1 MPDQVEG
8 AREPMSNVVGILVAL
23 LAGALAGWIA
33 RGRRGGEAQAVPAPE
48 EFEGVSL
55 VSLTD
60 PMTGLFNRQGYRLL
74 AARLLRDAV
83 RERRSAV
90 LMLFDM
96 DGLKAI
102 NARLGHAVGDEALN
116 AAAAVLRSTFR
127 DTDLIARLD
136 GDEFCVMGML
146 PGEPTDGTA
155 QLARLDDAITLFNGR
170 QDAAFRLSLSGGLA
184 MWDHLHPT
192 SLNALEE
199 EADRRLYA
207 DKVARGLGSR

>member
-1 MPDQVEG
+1 
-8 AREPMSNVVGILVAL
+8 MSNVVGILVAL
-23 LAGALAGWIA
+23 LVGALAGWIA
-33 RGRRGGEAQAVPAPE
+33 RGRRGGEAPAVPAPE

-74 AARLLRDAV
+74 AARLLRDSI

-102 NARLGHAVGDEALN
+102 NARLGHAVGDEALI
-116 AAAAVLRSTFR
+116 AAAALLRSTFR

-146 PGEPTDGTA
+146 PGPPSDGSA
-155 QLARLDDAITLFNGR
+155 QLVRLDEAIKLFNEREG
-170 QDAAFRLSLSGGLA
+170 ASFHLSLSGGLA
-184 MWDHLHPT
+184 MWDPLDPT
-192 SLNALEE
+192 PLETLE
-199 EADRRLYA
+199 NEADRRLYS
-207 DKVARGLGSR
+207 DKVARGLHSSR

>member
-1 MPDQVEG
+1 MDMVMGSAVALVVGGLVGWIVRGRSAADQVPQ
-8 AREPMSNVVGILVAL
+8 APVRELD
-23 LAGALAGWIA
+23 
-33 RGRRGGEAQAVPAPE
+33 
-48 EFEGVSL
+48 GVSV

-74 AARLLRDAV
+74 AARLLRDAT

-102 NARLGHAVGDEALN
+102 NDRLGHAMGDVAIT
-116 AAAAVLRSTFR
+116 AAVALLRSTFR

-146 PGEPTDGTA
+146 PGAPTDGSA
-155 QLARLDDAITLFNGR
+155 QLARLDEAIKLYNEREEG
-170 QDAAFRLSLSGGLA
+170 AFRLSLSGGLA
-184 MWDHLHPT
+184 MWDPGDPT
-192 SLNALEE
+192 SLEALEAA
-199 EADRRLYA
+199 ADRRLYA
-207 DKVARGLGSR
+207 DKVARGLASSR